1 MESGTP
7 SRDTAWAMSEEN
19 VEIVCASLDT
29 WNAGDMDASKDF
41 VAPDVVWRPMPDW
54 PESGP
59 FIGREATLR
68 QAHRLRDDFDADTAE
83 RISVSDAADRVVV
96 RLLWRLRGNVP
107 QLPESE
113 MQVSLVYTVRK
124 RKISAFEFFWDHAE
138 ALEAAGLSE

>member
-1 MESGTP
+1 
-7 SRDTAWAMSEEN
+7 
-19 VEIVCASLDT
+19 
-29 WNAGDMDASKDF
+29 
-41 VAPDVVWRPMPDW
+41 
-54 PESGP
+54 
-59 FIGREATLR
+59 LR

-107 QLPESE
+107 QLPEPE
-113 MQVSLVYTVRK
+113 MQMSLVYTVRK